1 MNLVGWLI
9 VGAIAALIVW
19 LSCAVWTA
27 VAATKRG
34 GRTPQWLLLGLLLGP
49 VGPLIVL
56 RVLSHGCP
64 HCHFPV
70 LRSVHV
76 CPDCGKAIP
85 RLEKNPED
93 ALWTYRRNW

>member
-9 VGAIAALIVW
+9 VGAIAVLIVW
-19 LSCAVWTA
+19 LSSAVWTA
-27 VAATKRG
+27 AAAIKRG
-34 GRTPQWLLLGLLLGP
+34 GRPPQWLFLGLLLGP

-56 RVLSHGCP
+56 RVLTQGCP
-64 HCHFPV
+64 HCHAPV

-76 CPDCGKAIP
+76 CPDCGKDVP
-85 RLEKNPED
+85 RLEKNSED